1 MYPAVYRELVDDAI
15 LVRMDLKRRHV
26 LFSISGFTEDLKDI
40 AEGEGVRLVCPEEL
54 FGRQ

>member
-1 MYPAVYRELVDDAI
+1 MYPSVYRELIDDAT

-40 AEGEGVRLVCPEEL
+40 AESEGVRLVCPKEL
-54 FGRQ
+54 IGRQ